1 MRNALKIL
9 HRDLLRWIKAPTAW
23 VIAFGLCLIPPM
35 YAWFNVRGFWNPYN
49 NTNGIKVAVANKD
62 KGTTSTLTG
71 DLNAGK
77 QVVAELKK
85 NKQIGWT
92 FMNESD
98 ALESVESER

>member
-1 MRNALKIL
+1 MSKWIGSVSPS
-9 HRDLLRWIKAPTAW
+9 DLAKKRIRP
-23 VIAFGLCLIPPM
+23 
-35 YAWFNVRGFWNPYN
+35 RS
-49 NTNGIKVAVANKD
+49 
-62 KGTTSTLTG
+62 TSTLTG

-98 ALESVESER
+98 ALESVESERCYAAIIIPSDFSGCYYDCESESGTN

>member
-9 HRDLLRWIKAPTAW
+9 RRDLLRWIKAPTAW
-23 VIAFGLCLIPPM
+23 VIAFGLCFIPPM

-77 QVVAELKK
+77 QVVA
-85 NKQIGWT
+85 
-92 FMNESD
+92 
-98 ALESVESER
+98 